1 LQRSSTGNEVE
12 TKQMQINEANFDHH
26 HVMSHRPESPAQGKV
41 NSGVEEGT
49 LDTPAVAKARDL
61 LGKELRITI
70 TDGRIF
76 IGNFAC
82 TDKDL
87 NVVLTGTYE
96 FPVGYRN
103 DHLVEN
109 GRFVGMLMFPWRHV
123 VRVEVHIGNGSQVYD
138 SDDYM

>member
-1 LQRSSTGNEVE
+1 L
-12 TKQMQINEANFDHH
+12 QINEQSQANLDFRHN
-26 HVMSHRPESPAQGKV
+26 MSHRPESPAQGKIS
-41 NSGVEEGT
+41 SGGEEET
-49 LDTPAVAKARDL
+49 PETPAVAKARAL

-87 NVVLTGTYE
+87 NVVLTSSYE
-96 FPVGYRN
+96 FPVGYQN

-123 VRVEVHIGNGSQVYD
+123 VRVEVHIGNGSSTYN
-138 SDDYM
+138 SDEYS